1 MASYTDYAVSIDTT
15 DPVLIDQLILIS
27 KGETNF
33 LKAFSKTEKNR
44 ELDYYELALLITDNE
59 LVRFRVSFSAR
70 WGIDE
75 SIFDSIYET
84 YCEVD
89 PKLKVEVYLNEES
102 NPDQTIVYFNGN
114 WDSHFIEDEEDDED
128 EEV

>member
-1 MASYTDYAVSIDTT
+1 MASYTDYSVSIDTT
-15 DPVLIDQLILIS
+15 DPILIDQLILIS

-33 LKAFSKTEKNR
+33 LKAFSKTEKDR
-44 ELDYYELALLITDNE
+44 ELDYYELALLITDDE
-59 LVRFRVSFSAR
+59 LVRFKVSFCAK

-75 SIFDSIYET
+75 LIFDSIYET

-102 NPDQTIVYFNGN
+102 NPYQTIVYLNGD
-114 WDSHFIEDEEDDED
+114 WDSHFIEDED

>member
-27 KGETNF
+27 NGETNF

-59 LVRFRVSFSAR
+59 LVRFRVSFSAK

-75 SIFDSIYET
+75 LIFDSIYET

-102 NPDQTIVYFNGN
+102 NPYQTIVYLNGD
-114 WDSHFIEDEEDDED
+114 WDTIEDEEDDED